1 MSTYYQVC
9 VSFSLSHGKH
19 SLKSLTL
26 HTTSEYFPFMVPSH
40 SSNLSLSR
48 FFLILPQAEEYIS
61 YIFSRY
67 PNSGIPRP
75 VLDSNQIQLFSEVKK
90 C

>member
-9 VSFSLSHGKH
+9 VSFSLFHGKH
-19 SLKSLTL
+19 SLKSISL
-26 HTTSEYFPFMVPSH
+26 HTTSEYFPFMVPSRLTG
-40 SSNLSLSR
+40 LSLSR
-48 FFLILPQAEEYIS
+48 FFLILLQAEEYIS
-61 YIFSRY
+61 FILSRY

-75 VLDSNQIQLFSEVKK
+75 VLDSSQLSL